1 MISKRLHYALNGIIE
16 KWSSGTI
23 LMMPCFDD
31 GKAYKRANG
40 PLVFPISS
48 IGYMQDNK
56 LEFSLHGAPIVFAI
70 KMEDK
75 GIMHIALVNVRTT
88 PNNQPFILPSQSECR
103 SLNSLMSM
111 VFSGLRTTFMNL
123 SDTKNAFGGLMSSR
137 NLNLIVSIG
146 YVQISTSLTSKEFVP
161 VDMAQGI
168 TIDYVADTTINEC
181 GIVESIKAMNQE
193 YNNLCAYLMERGKI

>member
-1 MISKRLHYALNGIIE
+1 MISKRLHDALNGFIE
-16 KWSSGTI
+16 QWSRGTI
-23 LMMPCFDD
+23 LLRPCFDD
-31 GKAYKRANG
+31 GRAYKRASG

-48 IGYMQDNK
+48 INYIRDNK
-56 LEFSLHGAPIVFAI
+56 LEFSLHGAPIDFAI

-75 GIMHIALVNVRTT
+75 EIMHIALVNVRTT

-111 VFSGLRTTFMNL
+111 VFSGLRATFMNL
-123 SDTKNAFGGLMSSR
+123 SDTKNVFGDLMCSR
-137 NLNLIVSIG
+137 NRNLIVSIG

-168 TIDYVADTTINEC
+168 TIDYVADTAINEC

-193 YNNLCAYLMERGKI
+193 YYKLCAYFMEHGKI